1 MKKKVTLVDIAR
13 QTGYSVNCVSRAL
26 MDADDI
32 SDNTKRI
39 IKEVADELGYIPNL
53 NAASLKKGK
62 SKIIGILYDNILN
75 QYYNTMIYYL
85 QKELNQ
91 RGYCMI
97 MYQSGQFD
105 EEVYK
110 QMVSRNI
117 DGLISFLVP
126 NDEVVRRIK
135 MNNFNTVILGRK
147 SAHISSVY
155 YNDFKVGYIAGE
167 TLVKKGYKKPIYL
180 GEYESISI
188 SKQRSEGF
196 LQSLEDH
203 NIVGKSYFRINEE
216 TFEEI
221 ISNILDTEKIDSIFC
236 FNDLIA
242 YEVLKV
248 LNARKLKQVKVI
260 GVDNIQAEIKY
271 PFTITTIGHNK
282 RKTIDDA
289 IDILFKQMNSS
300 QNEVTYLVEDVYL
313 VE

>member
-1 MKKKVTLVDIAR
+1 MPFRHRPD
-13 QTGYSVNCVSRAL
+13 
-26 MDADDI
+26 
-32 SDNTKRI
+32 
-39 IKEVADELGYIPNL
+39 
-53 NAASLKKGK
+53 
-62 SKIIGILYDNILN
+62 
-75 QYYNTMIYYL
+75 
-85 QKELNQ
+85 
-91 RGYCMI
+91 
-97 MYQSGQFD
+97 GQ
-105 EEVYK
+105 
-110 QMVSRNI
+110 
-117 DGLISFLVP
+117 P
-126 NDEVVRRIK
+126 VR
-135 MNNFNTVILGRK
+135 
-147 SAHISSVY
+147 
-155 YNDFKVGYIAGE
+155 
-167 TLVKKGYKKPIYL
+167 
-180 GEYESISI
+180 
-188 SKQRSEGF
+188 
-196 LQSLEDH
+196 
-203 NIVGKSYFRINEE
+203 VGKSYFRINEE